1 MASDT
6 GTAVP
11 LEDLRTALQQP
22 LALLATDRRSEVQA
36 YIDAAMPHLE
46 RAVLDVLA
54 RLIEAFNAEAFNAA
68 TADVTAHLELTR
80 EGARISFDAATTETE
95 PGTSFNDADVERL
108 TLRLPKRLKELI
120 DTEANH
126 EGVSAN
132 SWYVHQLARALQR
145 QLRRGEVSPL
155 DLRDAPS
162 SEEAQSGPR
171 QGRPARRPY
180 RGRHPGDG
188 R

>member
-1 MASDT
+1 MASDRS
-6 GTAVP
+6 TAVP

-22 LALLATDRRSEVQA
+22 LALLATDRRPEVQA

-46 RAVLDVLA
+46 RTVLDVLA
-54 RLIEAFNAEAFNAA
+54 RIVEAFNASA
-68 TADVTAHLELTR
+68 TEVAAHLELTR
-80 EGARISFDAATTETE
+80 EGARITFDAPTAEE
-95 PGTSFNDADVERL
+95 PGTTFNDADVERL

-132 SWYVHQLARALQR
+132 SWYVHQLARALHR
-145 QLRRGEVSPL
+145 QLRHGEVSPL
-155 DLRDAPS
+155 DLRGASS
-162 SEEAQSGPR
+162 SEEAQSGPK

-180 RGRHPGDG
+180 RGRHPGD
-188 R
+188 RR